1 MVVAQTEDRPYCR
14 LPGKRQRGATAIP
27 EEAADH
33 DSHVAAQAWLVAKT
47 PVRPTHNP
55 FDEVEHLGGE
65 RISSLPPHPDFP
77 EMP

>member
-1 MVVAQTEDRPYCR
+1 MS
-14 LPGKRQRGATAIP
+14 LP
-27 EEAADH
+27 
-33 DSHVAAQAWLVAKT
+33 QAWLVAKT